1 MAAYALANLGAKQA
15 SPALIDGL
23 KHPDLRVN
31 NASREALQALWKN
44 EVGDQKLTTPEEWT
58 AFWQAHAGTVSSVIE
73 TSALT
78 PLVDPEVPFVAG

>member
-31 NASREALQALWKN
+31 NASRESLQALWKD
-44 EVGDQKLTTPEEWT
+44 ELGDQKPGTTEEWT
-58 AFWQAHAGTVSSVIE
+58 AFWQAHAGSVSSPIE

-78 PLVDPEVPFVAG
+78 PLADPEVPFVAG